1 MTIPNL
7 TLSLPDLDA
16 PVLCWTE
23 NKQTSTALW
32 RSERGAAPPKRV
44 VLADD
49 TLSADSAYRQAC
61 EGTGLLWRGDFQNA
75 RLLLQALA
83 RRIDKPPKASKT
95 ARMDRKK
102 ALAQAETG
110 APSGE
115 AFHLYRQAKAQRARV
130 LSMVLIEFGADY
142 AIALRRAPD
151 ARLACKEAWGTVEDL
166 KDATGSSVASLREL
180 MGIISAHEW
189 RKKGIEIP
197 ALTSAGAAVAKA
209 APNNRIYPHYGV
221 FSPVRGEYVG
231 LVASAPLPKIHPAK
245 FVAFDIGTGTGV
257 LAAVLALREVD
268 QVVATDQDERALACA
283 KENIYKLRLPN
294 PVKVMQADLFPEGL
308 ASVIVCNPPW
318 LPARPGSP
326 LEGAVYDEG
335 SRMLLGFI
343 KGLTAH
349 LAPGG
354 EGWLIL
360 SDLAEHLGLR
370 SRAELLAAIAA
381 GGLKVVGRMDVKP
394 EHPKALDASNP
405 LAEARGKEVTS
416 LWRLAAVST

>member
-1 MTIPNL
+1 VLETTTPLTINWLEAGQP
-7 TLSLPDLDA
+7 
-16 PVLCWTE
+16 C
-23 NKQTSTALW
+23 TALW
-32 RSERGAAPPKRV
+32 RSERGALPPKRV

-95 ARMDRKK
+95 AKMGRKK
-102 ALAQAETG
+102 ALMQAETG
-110 APSGE
+110 VLSGE
-115 AFHLYRQAKAQRARV
+115 AFHLYRQAQAQRARV
-130 LSMVLIEFGADY
+130 LSMVLMEFAPDY
-142 AIALRRAPD
+142 AMALRRAPD
-151 ARLACKEAWGTVEDL
+151 AKQACIEAWGP
-166 KDATGSSVASLREL
+166 ANGIAPSIASLREL
-180 MGIISAHEW
+180 MGVISAHEW
-189 RKKGIEIP
+189 RKKGVEIP

-221 FSPVRGEYVG
+221 FSPVRGEYVE
-231 LVASAPLPKIHPAK
+231 LVAKAPLPQHSAKNRPAK
-245 FVAFDIGTGTGV
+245 IVAFDIGTGTGV

-268 QVVATDQDERALACA
+268 QVVATDQDPRALACA

-343 KGLTAH
+343 KGLAAH

-360 SDLAEHLGLR
+360 SDFAEHLGLR
-370 SRAELLAAIAA
+370 SRAELLAAIEA
-381 GGLKVVGRMDVKP
+381 GGLKVLGRMDVKP
-394 EHPKALDASNP
+394 EHPKALDATNP
-405 LAEARGKEVTS
+405 LAQARAKEVTS
-416 LWRLAAVST
+416 LWRLGAV